1 MDFLTLSQLN
11 SLVGKEVKKALP
23 DTYWVLAETSD
34 VRPNKNGHCYLEL
47 LEKNGTSIIAKARGY
62 IWNSTFQL
70 LNPYFEKVTGQ
81 AFVSGIKILVRVSVE
96 FHPLYGYG
104 LNIVDIDP
112 TYTLGD
118 MQQQRKEILAQLE
131 KDGVLNLNKELELAL
146 IPQRI
151 AVISSATAAGYE
163 DFINHLS
170 KNKYGF
176 VFYPV
181 LFPAIMQGEQTEKSI
196 IKALDRIYQHQE
208 NFDLVIIIR
217 GGGATSDLASFDSY
231 ELASNCAQ
239 FPLPIITGI
248 GHERDDTIL
257 DFVAFYRAKTPTA
270 VADYLIT
277 KTGEFYNFLID
288 CQSNIIDNVQQIL
301 LNNQEYIDRISYYL
315 PIYTNG
321 VIEKHKLSQLQ
332 IKTGLQKS
340 TKQFLLNK
348 KNALQT
354 IESFIKLSSP
364 DYILSKGYSI
374 TLKNGKALKTT
385 KNLKTGDIVETV
397 LSKGRI
403 KSVIS
408 SLKDVR

>member
-11 SLVGKEVKKALP
+11 SLVSTKIKTAFP
-23 DTYWVLAETSD
+23 DTYWILAETSD

-47 LEKNGTSIIAKARGY
+47 LEKTGNSIIAKARGY
-62 IWNSTFQL
+62 IWSSTFQL
-70 LNPYFEKVTGQ
+70 LKPYFEKTTGQ

-131 KDGVLNLNKELELAL
+131 KDGVLNLNKELAFAL
-146 IPQRI
+146 VPQRI

-163 DFINHLS
+163 DFINHLN

-196 IKALDRIYQHQE
+196 IKALDKIYQHQE
-208 NFDLVIIIR
+208 NFDLVVIIR

-231 ELASNCAQ
+231 ELALNCSQ

-248 GHERDDTIL
+248 GHERDDTVL

-277 KTGEFYNFLID
+277 KTSEFYDFLID
-288 CQSNIIDNVQQIL
+288 CQSDIIDNVQQIL
-301 LNNQEYIDRISYYL
+301 LNNQEYIDRINYYL
-315 PIYTNG
+315 PIYTNAI
-321 VIEKHKLSQLQ
+321 IEKHKSSQLQ
-332 IKTGLQKS
+332 IKTDLQKS
-340 TKQFLLNK
+340 TKQFLQNK
-348 KNALQT
+348 KNVLQT
-354 IESFIKLSSP
+354 IESFVKLSSP

-374 TLKNGKALKTT
+374 TLKNGKALKTS
-385 KNLKTGDIVETV
+385 KGLKKGDIVETI
-397 LSKGRI
+397 LSEGRI

-408 SLKDVR
+408 SS